1 MSEPVLQDEVK
12 VLTAAQL
19 QTTRAV
25 HCMYGMLI
33 GVGTGV
39 SLTLAL
45 FILTGLR
52 VC

>member
-1 MSEPVLQDEVK
+1 MSEPALRDEVR
-12 VLTAAQL
+12 VLTVAQL
-19 QTTRAV
+19 QATRAV

-45 FILTGLR
+45 FILTCLR